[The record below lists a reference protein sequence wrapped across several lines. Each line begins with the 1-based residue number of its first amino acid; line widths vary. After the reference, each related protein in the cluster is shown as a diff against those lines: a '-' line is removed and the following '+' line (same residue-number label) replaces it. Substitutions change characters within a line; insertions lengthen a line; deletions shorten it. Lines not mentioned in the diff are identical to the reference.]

1 MTYIEFAKLVYQMRQ
16 AQRDYFRFRTRSAME
31 RAKDLEHQ
39 VDRAALQIL
48 GDDIAFEQGILFPG
62 EKQ

>member
-1 MTYIEFAKLVYQMRQ
+1 MTYTEFAKLVYYMRQ
-16 AQRDYFRFRTRSAME
+16 AQRDYFRFRTQSTLV
-31 RAKDLEHQ
+31 RAKDLEQQ

-62 EKQ
+62 GK